1 MRLTVMRFACLF
13 SILAVVGCGEPRR
26 PAVPAP
32 TSRAPAPTS
41 AAQSPSSLAP
51 TQAASPVASTRVAVT
66 GVLLRRGE
74 TIEVCPGVGVGPCA
88 GIRVEGAI
96 ESAALSEPGKVSVWR
111 LTGAYDGTTLVLDAP
126 AQATT
131 LASPP
136 DYRNACPE
144 LQVVFE
150 VEDRE
155 GGNPES
161 SVIEQME
168 VLEREHAARIAGK
181 WWDRERQTMVL
192 WVTGDPSA
200 LRKQIAQRARDA
212 RICIHG
218 HARFSQAQLERLRAK
233 ADGILAARGVVWSSS
248 SGDVVRNQIV
258 YEADAIDAATLTQ
271 LAREV
276 GGAVRVAAFIELL
289 APDLELARL
298 PVPAQRGD
306 VALLTGKSRGG
317 ARMSALGIFQVHYDP
332 ALRCVYLGSPEER
345 VLPVWPFG
353 YWATS
358 SPLQIFDYDDNV
370 VARPGEAVRF
380 GGGHVDLQHVQTA
393 NTCGATSAFIGA
405 PEPEPA
411 PAQRRSPR

>member
-1 MRLTVMRFACLF
+1 MSPHRLSAPRFACLF
-13 SILAVVGCGEPRR
+13 TILAVVGCAEPRR

-32 TSRAPAPTS
+32 TSRAPAPM
-41 AAQSPSSLAP
+41 
-51 TQAASPVASTRVAVT
+51 QASSPVASTRVTVT

-74 TIEVCPGVGVGPCA
+74 TIEVCPGAGVGPCA

-96 ESAALSEPGKVSVWR
+96 ESAALSEQGFVSVWR

-131 LASPP
+131 LASRP

-150 VEDRE
+150 IEDRE
-155 GGNPES
+155 GGNAEP
-161 SVIEQME
+161 SVIEEME

-192 WVTGDPSA
+192 SVTGDPSA
-200 LRKQIAQRARDA
+200 LRKRLAERAPAA

-218 HARFSQAQLERLRAK
+218 HARFSQAELERLRAK

-258 YEADAIDAATLTQ
+258 YEADAIDAGTLAQ

-276 GGAVRVAAFIELL
+276 GGAIRVAAFIELL

-298 PVPAQRGD
+298 PVPPERGD

-317 ARMSALGIFQVHYDP
+317 ASMSALGIFQVHYDP
-332 ALRCVYLGSPEER
+332 ALRCVYLVSPEQR

-370 VARPGEAVRF
+370 VARPGESIRF
-380 GGGHVDLQHVQTA
+380 AGGHVDLEHVKTA
-393 NTCGATSAFIGA
+393 NTCGSTSAFIGA

-411 PAQRRSPR
+411 PVQRRDP